1 MTHTFILK
9 IIGSMQGQE
18 YDFLISK
25 VFFSPYFAI
34 KNLYIHIMFY
44 ESSRYF
50 CTFQC
55 EKEEKTNS
63 SEQNVKQ
70 FIRVIIFSYGNTVL
84 LWCISEAP
92 AEHTPKEWKANIL
105 PPTHTEW

>member
-1 MTHTFILK
+1 MIHNFILRLV
-9 IIGSMQGQE
+9 GSLEEQE

-25 VFFSPYFAI
+25 VFFTPYFEI

-63 SEQNVKQ
+63 SEQNL
-70 FIRVIIFSYGNTVL
+70 SSAL
-84 LWCISEAP
+84 AL
-92 AEHTPKEWKANIL
+92 
-105 PPTHTEW
+105 